1 MIKNIIVLPDGT
13 EISSGAGYAIKQSS
27 SYREVNDGVE
37 LLLGAVCAN
46 KVSYTIYDVGGT
58 LALGAGD
65 EITLYREQNGV
76 RIKKGVYRLEKPTR
90 PTANTM
96 RITGYDRVIKLDKD
110 LTDWVNS
117 LTGWPYNILT
127 FARMVCEECGLTFV
141 TTEAPNMGF
150 MVHQFAKTGATGR
163 KIMRWLAEICCRFCR
178 ANDDGEIE
186 FAWYTPSG
194 VTIRPTGDRWYF
206 QGGLTFEAYKVAPV
220 EAAQIRLADS
230 SAGALWPTVESGLN
244 SYIIDG
250 NAIVNARIT
259 EDMADYLDV
268 IKANLA
274 NVTYTP
280 CKLSI
285 PACLDIDAGNTV
297 DIVDKNGVKITAYVM
312 SKATSGQTD
321 TVSCTGSPR
330 RDSPEATNTRTQS
343 SDQAFADAFAGLSHE
358 QIYNKW
364 SDNGKIQGIYAYN
377 GVWYVNAEVA
387 QITNLKVGRESLPGD
402 VPRTSDIPENLSQL
416 LNDTGYLNETGVV
429 TIVNG
434 TVTADYVNALA
445 LKVKAANIEGVLA
458 IGQLPEDL
466 ALTTDIPENLSQLLN
481 DTGYVDTTGVVTIV
495 NGTVT
500 ADFVNALALKV
511 KAANIEGVL
520 AIGQLPDNV
529 AVTSEIPTSLSQLL
543 NDSGYQTQSG
553 VVTIVNGTVTADY
566 VNALALK
573 VKAANIEG
581 TLAVGQL
588 PDGVAFETQ
597 IPANLS
603 QLVNDSGYQ
612 TSSGVVAIVN
622 GTVTAD
628 YVNALALKV
637 AAANITGTLAVGQL
651 PDEVALS
658 TEIPKNLSDLIN
670 DSGYL
675 SETGVVAI
683 VNGTVTADYVNALGV
698 TAKYLLVND
707 ASGNK
712 LFQAGDNAVEMAGW
726 TVNNAAFTSGT
737 FGDTYFIGLYSKY
750 SNTDLT
756 IGSVTSNRWRII
768 AGKSFGVTSDGKLAA
783 ADATISG
790 KVTATSGAIGGWTI
804 GDTLTATT
812 VRTAVGVKHTQTVT
826 LTTDGVTVESTW
838 ADDENSTLTPT
849 VPSYITLGKKY
860 TKYVTWAELLKVW
873 E

>member
-520 AIGQLPDNV
+520 AVGQLPEDI
-529 AVTSEIPTSLSQLL
+529 ALTTDIPENLSQLL
-543 NDSGYQTQSG
+543 NDMDFQDKTG
-553 VVTIVNGTVTADY
+553 VVTIVNGTVTAD
-566 VNALALK
+566 
-573 VKAANIEG
+573 
-581 TLAVGQL
+581 
-588 PDGVAFETQ
+588 F
-597 IPANLS
+597 
-603 QLVNDSGYQ
+603 
-612 TSSGVVAIVN
+612 
-622 GTVTAD
+622 
-628 YVNALALKV
+628 VNALALKV